1 MWPFKKKDAKP
12 AVPDHRMALI
22 QQLEAWRE
30 IGQEFEYLG
39 RRMIVSGHYS
49 IGGGY
54 PMGLYMNPGIR
65 ADYAD
70 DMGVIHAISF
80 SAAESVALMTAQP
93 NAAVSGSR
101 RLSSAKARA

>member
-1 MWPFKKKDAKP
+1 MWPFRKKDAKP
-12 AVPDHRMALI
+12 AAPDHGLVLA
-22 QQLEAWRE
+22 QQLEAWRP
-30 IGQEFEYLG
+30 IGQEFQYLG

-54 PMGLYMNPGIR
+54 PMGFYIKPGIR

-80 SAAESVALMTAQP
+80 SAAESAALMHAQP
-93 NAAVSGSR
+93 NDKYPNV
-101 RLSSAKARA
+101 